1 MTLGLHKKDTAL
13 VADSSVVDSIV
24 VDSSSVE
31 DSSLVDTVV
40 SEYPKVEISPCYFID
55 GYNYVERC
63 DSVCKYLVTEEIADK
78 R

>member
-1 MTLGLHKKDTAL
+1 MPCTESSLFNSSINLSNS
-13 VADSSVVDSIV
+13 SSVV
-24 VDSSSVE
+24 

-55 GYNYVERC
+55 GYNYVNRC
-63 DSVCKYLVTEEIADK
+63 DSVCKYLVAEEIADK